1 MTSVFVLLV
10 SGQVNVDDFTERF
23 KEGRNLR
30 LRGCRKRA
38 SEATNKDSVVL
49 FPLDWLHVSICSES
63 IRESRA
69 IILIFVLA
77 HDRFSVLF
85 CLRGLNVNRL
95 AVKLLARETHGHQ
108 HGLTCVKLNVCNSK
122 KC

>member
-38 SEATNKDSVVL
+38 SEATNKDSVIL

-69 IILIFVLA
+69 IILTKQVKINWTYFLYLLTIA
-77 HDRFSVLF
+77 FRFFS
-85 CLRGLNVNRL
+85 
-95 AVKLLARETHGHQ
+95 AYEA
-108 HGLTCVKLNVCNSK
+108 
-122 KC
+122 